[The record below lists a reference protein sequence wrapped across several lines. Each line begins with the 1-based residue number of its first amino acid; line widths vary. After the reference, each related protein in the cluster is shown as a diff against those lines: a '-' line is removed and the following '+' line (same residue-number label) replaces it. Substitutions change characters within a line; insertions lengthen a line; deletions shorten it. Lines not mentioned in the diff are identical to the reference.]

1 MLLSIADVF
10 IKKPVL
16 TTVCTIVIVLL
27 GAIAIPL
34 LPLAKLP
41 DMAPKQVT
49 VNATYVGADAKTA
62 EDNVTTVLER
72 QINGT
77 EQVIY
82 FSFLRAKK
90 NKN

>member
-77 EQVIY
+77 
-82 FSFLRAKK
+82 
-90 NKN
+90 